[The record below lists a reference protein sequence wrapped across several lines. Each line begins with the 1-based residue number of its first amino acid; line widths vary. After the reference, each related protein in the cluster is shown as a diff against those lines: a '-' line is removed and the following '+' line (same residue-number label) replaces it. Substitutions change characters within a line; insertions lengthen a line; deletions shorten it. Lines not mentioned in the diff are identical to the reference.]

1 MTPTAAKVAVSD
13 NTLMDL
19 KSIHSSK
26 VAISL
31 TSRLFAICWHCLGK
45 VGDKRDERL

>member
-26 VAISL
+26 VAIAL
-31 TSRLFAICWHCLGK
+31 TSRLFAGIALA
-45 VGDKRDERL
+45 R

>member
-13 NTLMDL
+13 KTLMDL

-26 VAISL
+26 VAIAL
-31 TSRLFAICWHCLGK
+31 TSRLFCYMLALTWQG
-45 VGDKRDERL
+45 R